1 MKPIIPLT
9 CAAVLAVMTAFTP
22 GARAQDE
29 IRIGEFESLTG
40 ANASYG
46 ISSTRG
52 SALALEE
59 INAAGGVL
67 GKKIHLITEDD
78 RSMAGEPATIIR
90 KLIASDKVVAVLG
103 EFASSKAL
111 EAAPIAQE
119 YKVPMLSPGATNERV
134 TQVGDYIFRNCFIDP
149 FQGTVMSKFALS
161 RGYKNVAVL
170 TDEKQDYSKGL
181 SEAFIKHFK
190 ANGGSIVKEQSY
202 SSGDKDFRAQL
213 TSIRASKP
221 DAVFLPGYYGEV
233 ALIALQARQLG
244 IKVPFLGG
252 DGWIGNSLLPIAG
265 KSLDGSFFSGHCS
278 MENQDPALQSFIKK
292 YKAKY
297 DTMPDDMAALGY
309 DGMHILADAIRRAG
323 VAEPKAIRDALAA
336 TKDFQGVTGKITI
349 DNNRNAKKAAVIQT
363 IGKGKFQFVETV
375 EP

>member
-1 MKPIIPLT
+1 MAIT
-9 CAAVLAVMTAFTP
+9 SGAF
-22 GARAQDE
+22 AQDE

-67 GKKIHLITEDD
+67 GKKIKLITEDD
-78 RSMAGEPATIIR
+78 RSVAGEPATIIR

-119 YKVPMLSPGATNERV
+119 HKIPMLSPGATNAKV
-134 TQVGDYIFRNCFIDP
+134 TEVGDYIFRNCFIDP
-149 FQGTVMSKFALS
+149 FQGTVMAKFAIAK
-161 RGYKNVAVL
+161 GYKNVAVL

-181 SEAFIKHFK
+181 AEAFLKYFK
-190 ANGGSIVKEQSY
+190 ENGGNIVKEQSY
-202 SSGDKDFRAQL
+202 SSGDKDFKAQL
-213 TSIRASKP
+213 TSLKATKP
-221 DAVFLPGYYGEV
+221 DAIFVPGYYGEV
-233 ALIALQARQLG
+233 ALIARQARQLG
-244 IKVPFLGG
+244 IKAPFLGG

-265 KSLDGSFFSGHCS
+265 KALDGSFFSGHCS
-278 MENQDPALQSFIKK
+278 MENQDPTLQNFIKK
-292 YKAKY
+292 YQAKY
-297 DTMPDDMAALGY
+297 NTMPDDMAALGY
-309 DGMHILADAIRRAG
+309 DGMNILADAIKRAG
-323 VAEPKAIRDALAA
+323 AAEPKAIRDALAT

-349 DNNRNAKKAAVIQT
+349 DENRNARKAAVIQT
-363 IGKGKFQFVETV
+363 IEEGKFKFVETV